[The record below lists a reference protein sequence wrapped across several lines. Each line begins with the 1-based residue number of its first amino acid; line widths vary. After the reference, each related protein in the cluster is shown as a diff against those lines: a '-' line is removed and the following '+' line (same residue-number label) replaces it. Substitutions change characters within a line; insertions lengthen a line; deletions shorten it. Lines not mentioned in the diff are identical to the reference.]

1 MGLYVAIPLV
11 LFILLLLWVVPVGLW
26 LQAIFSIGGGDVTIL
41 GLVGMRFRRVPPGVI
56 VNGLIAARKAGLHDV
71 STSDLEV
78 HYMAGGNVDKV
89 VDALIAASKAGIE
102 LTYSIATAIDLAGRD
117 VLSAVQTSVY
127 PKVIDAPID
136 GKLSA
141 VAKDGIEVRARA
153 RVTVRTD
160 IPNLVGGATEDTII
174 ARVDLIYPD
183 PGFIVERKDNL
194 LGIVL
199 THAHED
205 HIGAIAH
212 LWPQLK
218 CKIYATPFTAVLIKE
233 KFKEKHIDI
242 TKDLKIVELNGTVSL
257 DPFEIEYITL
267 THSILEP
274 NGLRI
279 KTPVGSI
286 LHTGDW
292 KVDPDPLIGDKINE
306 NRLKE
311 IGEEGV
317 LAMIC
322 DSTNVF
328 SAGRSGSE
336 LDVRKNL
343 LNVMSRLKKRIIITS
358 FASNVARMETAFY
371 CAEKTG
377 RQISLV
383 GRSMHR
389 IYKAAR
395 QCGYLKNTIEPIDPR
410 EAKNFSREKIV
421 YLCTGSQ
428 GEPMGAMMRISSY
441 THPDVFIEQGD
452 AVIFSSKIIPGNEK
466 KLYKLHNQLVKDG
479 IEVISEETEFI
490 HVSGHPNR
498 EDLKDM
504 YNWVKPKCVIPVHG
518 EHRHMIEHIS
528 FAKEMQVPHPVQ
540 VENGDIVKLYPGDK
554 PEVYDKAPSGRLYLD
569 GNISVDGDSQS
580 IKDRKNLSA
589 NGYLE
594 VTIMITPKGNV
605 HNNPVLSYRG
615 LPVYDKD
622 EFNYGLE
629 YEIEKTTRSFKV
641 GSKQQEH
648 NLIDALKI
656 ACRKFSKEKTGKKPF
671 TNINLVRI

>member
-1 MGLYVAIPLV
+1 MKNELLFCPLGGSGEIGMNMN
-11 LFILLLLWVVPVGLW
+11 LFGYGQPGEHKWIMVD
-26 LQAIFSIGGGDVTIL
+26 IGVT
-41 GLVGMRFRRVPPGVI
+41 F
-56 VNGLIAARKAGLHDV
+56 AD
-71 STSDLEV
+71 
-78 HYMAGGNVDKV
+78 
-89 VDALIAASKAGIE
+89 
-102 LTYSIATAIDLAGRD
+102 
-117 VLSAVQTSVY
+117 
-127 PKVIDAPID
+127 
-136 GKLSA
+136 
-141 VAKDGIEVRARA
+141 
-153 RVTVRTD
+153 
-160 IPNLVGGATEDTII
+160 DTIPGI
-174 ARVDLIYPD
+174 DLIYPD
-183 PGFIVERKDNL
+183 PGFIVEKKENL
-194 LGIVL
+194 LGIIL

-218 CKIYATPFTAVLIKE
+218 CKIFATPFTALLIKE
-233 KFKEKHIDI
+233 KFKEKHIDVN
-242 TKDLKIVELNGTVSL
+242 KYLQIVELNGSVNL
-257 DPFEIEYITL
+257 DSFEIEYITL

-279 KTPVGSI
+279 KTPAGII

-292 KVDPDPLIGDKINE
+292 KVDPNPLIGEEINSK
-306 NRLKE
+306 RLKE
-311 IGEEGV
+311 IGNEGV

-343 LNVMSRLKKRIIITS
+343 LNIMSRLKKRIIITS

-395 QCGYLKNTIEPIDPR
+395 QCGYLKDTIEPIDPR

-428 GEPMGAMMRISSY
+428 GEPMGAMMRISNY
-441 THPDVFIEQGD
+441 THPDIFIEKGD

-466 KLYKLHNQLVKDG
+466 KLYKLHNQLVRDG

-504 YNWVKPKCVIPVHG
+504 YDWVKPKCVIPVHG
-518 EHRHMIEHIS
+518 EHRHMIEHIN
-528 FAKEMQVPHPVQ
+528 FAKEMQVPYPVQ
-540 VENGDIVKLYPGDK
+540 VENGDIVKLYPGTE
-554 PEVYDKAPSGRLYLD
+554 PEVYDKAPSGRLFLD
-569 GNISVDGDSQS
+569 GSISVEEDALS
-580 IKDRKNLSA
+580 IRERKNLGTS
-589 NGYLE
+589 GYLE
-594 VTIMITPKGNV
+594 ITILITPKGNI
-605 HNNPVLSYRG
+605 HNNPIITFKG
-615 LPVYDKD
+615 LPIYEKED
-622 EFNYGLE
+622 FIYGME
-629 YEIEKTTRSFKV
+629 EEIEKTARTFKL
-641 GSKQQEH
+641 SNKQQEK

-656 ACRKFSKEKTGKKPF
+656 SCRRLTKEKTGKKPI
-671 TNINLVRI
+671 TNINLIKI